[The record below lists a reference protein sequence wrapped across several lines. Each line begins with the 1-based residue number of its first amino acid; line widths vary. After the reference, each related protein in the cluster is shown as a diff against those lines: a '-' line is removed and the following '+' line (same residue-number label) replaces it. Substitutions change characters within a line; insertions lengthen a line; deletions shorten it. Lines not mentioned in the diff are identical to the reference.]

1 MTNQT
6 FEQPTIRTAV
16 PNDAYPIAHV
26 HVATWQAAYK
36 GQMPDELLQNLSV
49 ERRRQNWEQI
59 IERDATAVIVA
70 EVDGQVVGFSNFGAS
85 RDPDATESDGEIYAI
100 YLLADYWGQGIGREM
115 MQASLQSLAE
125 QSFRRT
131 ILWVLQSNQRTID
144 FYTAAGFSLDG
155 ETKAEQWGD
164 FTLHEVRMVR

>member
-1 MTNQT
+1 M
-6 FEQPTIRTAV
+6 
-16 PNDAYPIAHV
+16 
-26 HVATWQAAYK
+26 
-36 GQMPDELLQNLSV
+36 
-49 ERRRQNWEQI
+49 
-59 IERDATAVIVA
+59 A
-70 EVDGQVVGFSNFGAS
+70 EVEEQVVGFSNFGAS

-131 ILWVLQSNQRTID
+131 ILWVLQEVTSARSI

-155 ETKAEQWGD
+155 EAKDEQWGD